1 MTEIVF
7 VGLDIAKNWFQAHG
21 ADAEGKPVRSI
32 CILLAVLTAG
42 ACVPAQRPN
51 NFVVV
56 DARNERGARY
66 AQATGDAYCGRT
78 GRYAL
83 ATDRQWNY
91 VGFQCVDPAST
102 MVTQIPIPPR

>member
-1 MTEIVF
+1 MAPMSGTRSSLLGLVIV
-7 VGLDIAKNWFQAHG
+7 AA
-21 ADAEGKPVRSI
+21 ARRSKPVRSI
-32 CILLAVLTAG
+32 CLLLAVLTAG
-42 ACVPAQRPN
+42 ACVSAQRPS

-91 VGFQCVDPAST
+91 VGFQCVDPANT